1 MDAEGTH
8 WKCGCLF
15 LCLNL
20 TRQNWTVNMCC
31 INMYF
36 YTVFLHIIHYSKQGY
51 FLGCIMRFFFIFWC
65 TSAYRKPLKNKGI
78 WVGIFQYSRVGIF
91 PCGMCENGAYMGLYN
106 LTERKYFFNKIPQI
120 TPSIVYIIFPHTHS
134 LTKTLVKWG

>member
-1 MDAEGTH
+1 
-8 WKCGCLF
+8 
-15 LCLNL
+15 
-20 TRQNWTVNMCC
+20 
-31 INMYF
+31 
-36 YTVFLHIIHYSKQGY
+36 
-51 FLGCIMRFFFIFWC
+51 MRFFFIFGC

-106 LTERKYFFNKIPQI
+106 LTERKYNFNKFTQI

-134 LTKTLVKWG
+134 LTKTTCKMGIKRVFPPQTITPKSPYHAHIIIVIIPISVLGNIYHIFTLKRGKKSHLYTIPTTH

>member
-1 MDAEGTH
+1 
-8 WKCGCLF
+8 
-15 LCLNL
+15 
-20 TRQNWTVNMCC
+20 
-31 INMYF
+31 
-36 YTVFLHIIHYSKQGY
+36 
-51 FLGCIMRFFFIFWC
+51 MRFFFIFGC

-106 LTERKYFFNKIPQI
+106 LTERKYNFNKFTQI

-134 LTKTLVKWG
+134 LTKPLVKWGKMCLSTANNCPKKSIPRIHNNSNNSYFCTRKYLPHIHAKMG